1 MKKLLFI
8 IAILFTTALSFAQV
22 SVRGYYR
29 SNGTYVQPHQRT
41 APNYTRNDN
50 YSTVG
55 NVNPYT
61 GKSGTQPRDGYTSTR
76 TSSTYSTPTSYSSS
90 SYSTP
95 TYRSTYTPS
104 TYTAPTTTYS
114 TPSYSSTQTIYTG
127 SRGGQYYIN
136 SNGNKSYVN
145 N

>member
-1 MKKLLFI
+1 MKNLLFLI
-8 IAILFTTALSFAQV
+8 VLFFASVTAFSQV

-55 NVNPYT
+55 NTNPYT
-61 GKSGTQPRDGYTSTR
+61 GKAGTVARDSYSGTNST
-76 TSSTYSTPTSYSSS
+76 S

-95 TYRSTYTPS
+95 AYKTTYSAPTYSAP
-104 TYTAPTTTYS
+104 TYNTTTYS
-114 TPSYSSTQTIYTG
+114 APASYSAPSYSSSNTIYTG
-127 SRGGQYYIN
+127 SKGGTYYIN
-136 SNGNKSYVN
+136 SNGNKSYVSRN
-145 N
+145 

>member
-1 MKKLLFI
+1 MKNLLFLV
-8 IAILFTTALSFAQV
+8 AFLFTTAFSFAQV

-29 SNGTYVQPHQRT
+29 SNGTYVQAHQRT
-41 APNYTRNDN
+41 YPNYTRNDN

-61 GKSGTQPRDGYTSTR
+61 GKAGTVPRDGYTSTR
-76 TSSTYSTPTSYSSS
+76 TSSTYNTPTSYSSS

-95 TYRSTYTPS
+95 TYSSSYSSSAYTMP
-104 TYTAPTTTYS
+104 TTYS
-114 TPSYSSTQTIYTG
+114 TPSYSSSNTIYTG

-136 SNGNKSYVN
+136 SNGNKTYISN
-145 N
+145 